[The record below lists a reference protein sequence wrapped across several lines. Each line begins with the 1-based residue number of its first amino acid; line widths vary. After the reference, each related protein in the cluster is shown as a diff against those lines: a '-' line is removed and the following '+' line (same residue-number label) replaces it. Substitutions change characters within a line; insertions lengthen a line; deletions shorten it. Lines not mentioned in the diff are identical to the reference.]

1 MSFKLYG
8 YQKGTSRKT
17 GKEYL
22 RVNLMDSIPGVN
34 GYEFRVCFVAS
45 DQIENVYGFLQSV
58 REFPVDVTCS
68 FVFGTTIVTAVSP
81 LD

>member
-22 RVNLMDSIPGVN
+22 RVNLMDSVPGVN
-34 GYEFRVCFVAS
+34 GYEFRVCF
-45 DQIENVYGFLQSV
+45 ENVYGFLQSV

-68 FVFGTTIVTAVSP
+68 FVFGTTIVTAVAP